1 MCGLPNAE
9 FNPGEK
15 QCQWCK
21 AKATCTALA
30 SFTSDVIMN
39 QFDEV
44 EELTPVNRL
53 TDEQLGKALS
63 AKKLITSWLD
73 AVEDIVVERLE
84 GGISFD
90 GYKLVAGK
98 SNRQWANDSGVEEG
112 IYELLG
118 EEAYTKKLVSPAQ
131 AEKIVGKK
139 RVSEIAEFVV
149 KPRGRPT
156 LAKSDDPRPAVNIT
170 ADDF

>member
-1 MCGLPNAE
+1 
-9 FNPGEK
+9 
-15 QCQWCK
+15 
-21 AKATCTALA
+21 
-30 SFTSDVIMN
+30 MN

-63 AKKLITSWLD
+63 AKKLIVSWLD
-73 AVEDIVVERLE
+73 AVEDIVVERLDSGVPFE
-84 GGISFD
+84 

-98 SNRQWANDSGVEEG
+98 SNRQWSNEGDVEQS
-112 IYELLG
+112 IFELLG
-118 EEAYTKKLVSPAQ
+118 EEAYTKKLVSPTQ

-139 RVSEIAEFVV
+139 RAAEIAEFVV
-149 KPRGRPT
+149 KPQGRPT